1 MSSQAPS
8 ASSLPIGPALDW
20 SPRNLPSKT
29 VLTGR
34 YCRLEPLDPKKH
46 GDDLV
51 AAFKTTAPES
61 WTYLFH
67 GPFADDAGLRQWL
80 AESASAPGNVCY
92 AIIDPAS
99 GRALGLASYM
109 RMDPA
114 NGVIEVGS
122 IHYADALKQTRA
134 STEAM
139 YLMMRHVFDD
149 LGYRRYEWK
158 CNAFNA
164 PSRRTALRLGFSFE
178 GIFRNHMVVKGHSRD
193 TAWFAIT
200 GDDWPKL
207 KAAYEKWLAPDN
219 FDPAGKQRV
228 SLSSTIKSMV
238 D

>member
-1 MSSQAPS
+1 MQ
-8 ASSLPIGPALDW
+8 
-20 SPRNLPSKT
+20 NLPLGTPLPGWTPCPTPSRKI
-29 VLTGR
+29 LDGS
-34 YCRLEPLDPKKH
+34 YALLEPLDPKTH

-51 AAFKTTAPES
+51 AAFKTTDPDS

-67 GPFADDAGLRQWL
+67 GPFSGEADLRQWL
-80 AESASAPGNVCY
+80 ADSAAAPGNVCY
-92 AIIDPAS
+92 AIVDLAT
-99 GRALGLASYM
+99 GRAAGIASYM

-122 IHYADALKQTRA
+122 IHYSDKLKQTRA

-139 YLMMRHVFDD
+139 FLMMRHVFDD

-158 CNAFNA
+158 CNSFNA

-200 GDDWPKL
+200 DDGWPKL
-207 KAAYEKWLAPDN
+207 KAAYGKWLAPDN
-219 FDPAGKQRV
+219 FDSSGKQRV
-228 SLSSTIKSMV
+228 SLSSAIESAIS
-238 D
+238 